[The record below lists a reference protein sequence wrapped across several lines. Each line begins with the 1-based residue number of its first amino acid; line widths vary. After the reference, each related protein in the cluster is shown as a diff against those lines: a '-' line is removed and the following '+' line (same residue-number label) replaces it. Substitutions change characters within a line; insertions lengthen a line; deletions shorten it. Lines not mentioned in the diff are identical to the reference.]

1 MVYQKDH
8 REGTLV
14 CVKISRSNSN
24 EGGRSCTHM
33 YYLIHTCTSQVDDDD
48 AVYYYIGERLKLEG
62 ETGGHKHGGDVGLR
76 LCWKLPFLGRERAAV
91 GVDVDPECRSP
102 RYHETCLA
110 LDRA

>member
-1 MVYQKDH
+1 MGAVVH
-8 REGTLV
+8 T
-14 CVKISRSNSN
+14 
-24 EGGRSCTHM
+24 CTILLIHTCTPLL
-33 YYLIHTCTSQVDDDD
+33 LIHTCTSQVDDDD

-62 ETGGHKHGGDVGLR
+62 EPGGHKHGGDVGLR